1 MEPLPRPPAAY
12 CASTLTS
19 LTEAL
24 APESTQAPLGLSLQP
39 RSHES
44 RGETTPTLYDSYTR
58 HSSITFANISNFSS
72 PRESRVNLVR
82 PNQDYSR
89 DGLRRPWL
97 EVNSSAGSFYDLEK
111 KLPEPPYHV
120 FSDKKQ
126 KSLLLL
132 ASIAGVFS
140 SLSSNIYFP
149 ALGAIANVSDINL
162 KVERCRKLIYPRT
175 FTSACPR

>member
-1 MEPLPRPPAAY
+1 MEPLPRPPTAY
-12 CASTLTS
+12 HASTPTS
-19 LTEAL
+19 LTDEP
-24 APESTQAPLGLSLQP
+24 APKSTQIPQGLSLQP

-44 RGETTPTLYDSYTR
+44 RGQTTPTIYDSYER
-58 HSSITFANISNFSS
+58 HSSITFANSS
-72 PRESRVNLVR
+72 PQGSRVNLVR

-89 DGLRRPWL
+89 DSSRRPSL
-97 EVNSSAGSFYDLEK
+97 EVNSSVGSFYDLEK

-149 ALGAIANVSDINL
+149 ALGIIANVGDINL
-162 KVERCRKLIYPRT
+162 KLKRC
-175 FTSACPR
+175 

>member
-12 CASTLTS
+12 HASTLAS
-19 LTEAL
+19 LTEEPV
-24 APESTQAPLGLSLQP
+24 PESTQVPQGLSFQS

-44 RGETTPTLYDSYTR
+44 RGQTTPTLYDSYTL
-58 HSSITFANISNFSS
+58 HSSITFANVSNFSS
-72 PRESRVNLVR
+72 PQGSRVNLVR

-89 DGLRRPWL
+89 DSSRRPSL

-111 KLPEPPYHV
+111 RLPEPPYHV

-126 KSLLLL
+126 KLLLLL

-149 ALGAIANVSDINL
+149 ALGIIANVGDINFKL
-162 KVERCRKLIYPRT
+162 ERCRKLKHPRT
-175 FTSACPR
+175 STSACPR